1 MEIIYVVEL
10 VSPLGEWRQDGNNL
24 RDGVNHEE
32 NPPLPTS
39 SGISLST
46 QLPPPGSGDHLLQ
59 PPLETKLLEGKV
71 YGSLARAGKADPV
84 DESAPSKN
92 AEESAEHFLLHCNAA
107 WRACSRIIDL
117 WHMQQWLCQIHIT
130 PHVMLAG
137 LLIQNERRGLNT
149 LKESCPSVLTELLQY
164 VARISEHSAIGSSH
178 GNESFPQIFMHDLRL
193 IHNDLKPE
201 TFFLFHQSILKSQI
215 IRIAWLGGYSG
226 VLKLQVGLRIS
237 EHSAISSSH
246 GNKAFLD
253 GSDLN
258 SRHVKHLQ

>member
-71 YGSLARAGKADPV
+71 YGSLARAGKVLRNFAVWTD
-84 DESAPSKN
+84 
-92 AEESAEHFLLHCNAA
+92 
-107 WRACSRIIDL
+107 
-117 WHMQQWLCQIHIT
+117 WLIW
-130 PHVMLAG
+130 
-137 LLIQNERRGLNT
+137 
-149 LKESCPSVLTELLQY
+149 
-164 VARISEHSAIGSSH
+164 
-178 GNESFPQIFMHDLRL
+178 
-193 IHNDLKPE
+193 
-201 TFFLFHQSILKSQI
+201 
-215 IRIAWLGGYSG
+215 IAWLGGYSG